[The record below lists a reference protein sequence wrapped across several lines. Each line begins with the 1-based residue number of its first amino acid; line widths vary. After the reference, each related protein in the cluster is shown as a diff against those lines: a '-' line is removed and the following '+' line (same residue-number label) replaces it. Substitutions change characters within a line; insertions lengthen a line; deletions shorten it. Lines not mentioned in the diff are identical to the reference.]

1 MCTLISYS
9 VESGWLEACCNPTLA
24 MLCCA
29 CTILHKPSYIAY
41 VAQQWMSRIKINS
54 QWSQLWHL
62 FPYVI
67 LVRFNSDR
75 HKMCFDMH
83 LKVILG
89 FGFFHVLWCGGK
101 GFWELF
107 RFYIQ
112 LTESQQSIPKLR
124 IKNLF
129 QNITRLFWSGQ
140 NGVSITKDIR
150 QKLGTF

>member
-1 MCTLISYS
+1 MSPADLKLVATRPLLCFA
-9 VESGWLEACCNPTLA
+9 VLA
-24 MLCCA
+24 L
-29 CTILHKPSYIAY
+29 LHKPSYIAY
-41 VAQQWMSRIKINS
+41 VAQQWMSGIKINS

-83 LKVILG
+83 LKVILV
-89 FGFFHVLWCGGK
+89 FGFFHILWCGGK

-112 LTESQQSIPKLR
+112 LTESQQLIRKLR
-124 IKNLF
+124 SMNLF
-129 QNITRLFWSGQ
+129 QNIGRLFWSGQ
-140 NGVSITKDIR
+140 NGLSISQNEKSR
-150 QKLGTF
+150 EKL

>member
-1 MCTLISYS
+1 MSPADLKLVATRPLLCFA
-9 VESGWLEACCNPTLA
+9 VLA
-24 MLCCA
+24 L
-29 CTILHKPSYIAY
+29 LHKPSYIAY
-41 VAQQWMSRIKINS
+41 VAQQWMSGIKINS

-83 LKVILG
+83 LQVILG
-89 FGFFHVLWCGGK
+89 FGFFHVLWYSGK

-112 LTESQQSIPKLR
+112 LTKSQQSIPKLR

-129 QNITRLFWSGQ
+129 QNNSCLFWSGQ
-140 NGVSITKDIR
+140 RSDKNWAHFRKVL
-150 QKLGTF
+150 QKFE